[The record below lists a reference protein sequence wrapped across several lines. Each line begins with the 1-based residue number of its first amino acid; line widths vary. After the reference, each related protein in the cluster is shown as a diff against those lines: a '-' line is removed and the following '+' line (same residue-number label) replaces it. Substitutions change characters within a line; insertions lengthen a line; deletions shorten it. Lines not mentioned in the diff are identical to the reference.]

1 MRAAVLMLVALVGC
15 STDPGAADPY
25 SLASAG
31 VVCPGPFGA
40 AQSACNLVVCDRGA
54 QSTERFVTLESC
66 AGGARFANCGVGQR
80 AGLGGASQHPDFA
93 ACFTGRPGAAA
104 LIRDVDVAAAI
115 RQCQADAGA
124 RPDWCPP

>member
-1 MRAAVLMLVALVGC
+1 MRAAVLVLVVLVGC

-31 VVCPGPFGA
+31 GMCPGLVGGVV
-40 AQSACNLVVCDRGA
+40 CNLVVCDRGA
-54 QSTERFVTLESC
+54 ASDGGRFTTLEACVGS
-66 AGGARFANCGVGQR
+66 APLSGCGFVSR
-80 AGLGGASQHPDFA
+80 PDVNHHPDA
-93 ACFTGRPGAAA
+93 MTCRSGGGPL

-124 RPDWCPP
+124 RPDWCP